1 MDLFALGL
9 EWVGVPYDLSDK
21 EKGHIGV
28 NASPWTRIHYKMR
41 DRAQRAWHRLNVEHR
56 DELSPVW
63 RSEFLGDPFTR
74 HRRLR
79 GQKGIFGYHKFMEF
93 RRDMGVPPGRA
104 RLCRIRLDKPYGP
117 GNCIWIEPEHLRR
130 GTTPLDA
137 PRAVKAHVLLMLNW
151 DVSAIAHAL
160 NTGRQAVHDLK
171 RGRSFR
177 DEKVEA
183 LKLMMPDLFGE

>member
-1 MDLFALGL
+1 MDLFVLGL
-9 EWVGVPYDLSDK
+9 DWIGSPVNYRDK
-21 EKGHIGV
+21 ERGHLGV
-28 NASPWTRIHYKMR
+28 NARPAIQITHRARMR
-41 DRAQRAWHRLNVEHR
+41 ARRAWAQLNFR
-56 DELSPVW
+56 SPEKLHQKW
-63 RSEFLGDPFTR
+63 RSNLLGDPYVR
-74 HRRLR
+74 GRRLR
-79 GQKGIFGYHKFMEF
+79 GQKGILNYAIFSAFLG
-93 RRDMGVPPGRA
+93 DMGVPPGRA
-104 RLCRIRLDKPYGP
+104 RVCRIRLDKPYGP